1 MAALRYALT
10 GANASMLFAN
20 SPFLASSSVQTHRC
34 GFPALQVYGIQ
45 MQLAASNPTSH
56 DQGWCSSGRNAVVQE
71 RISVGTQ
78 EFLLSNAARGS
89 LGVLAGQS
97 QYNLAIR
104 IIPCKNIAVVG
115 ITPERPPI
123 LYGELGIFASKNI
136 PSPSIHEIL
145 TSN

>member
-1 MAALRYALT
+1 VCMVRLVMAALRYALT

-20 SPFLASSSVQTHRC
+20 SPFLRASSSVQTHRC

-78 EFLLSNAARGS
+78 EFLLSNVARDHWGCWPDS
-89 LGVLAGQS
+89 HS
-97 QYNLAIR
+97 
-104 IIPCKNIAVVG
+104 
-115 ITPERPPI
+115 IT
-123 LYGELGIFASKNI
+123 LL
-136 PSPSIHEIL
+136 
-145 TSN
+145 